1 MEMVTVQ
8 DLSRSP
14 GVQRQR
20 LATTPVAQGWGWDG
34 SLRLFLELVALCK
47 FRELDKAQVG
57 WAFSQQM
64 PFFLGLITSFT
75 EPGTFT
81 KDPSRRGLATPLS
94 LWATVKAQPAP
105 LGGHCINW
113 Y

>member
-1 MEMVTVQ
+1 MEMVAVQ
-8 DLSRSP
+8 ELSWSP
-14 GVQRQR
+14 GVQWQQ

-34 SLRLFLELVALCK
+34 GLRLFLELVALCK

-64 PFFLGLITSFT
+64 PFLLGLITSFT

-81 KDPSRRGLATPLS
+81 KDPSRRGL
-94 LWATVKAQPAP
+94 V
-105 LGGHCINW
+105 
-113 Y
+113 